1 MKFFEGKSVF
11 SIINTLRENPQEKIP
26 YLIELLNNENAFNI
40 INEKLG
46 RNYFENID
54 REIINTLYQGL
65 FNKYNCPADR

>member
-11 SIINTLRENPQEKIP
+11 SVINTLRENPQEKIP

-54 REIINTLYQGL
+54 REIINTLY
-65 FNKYNCPADR
+65 